1 MTESKVSARPKVLLV
16 KASDS
21 PPALVGGLEGL
32 GLDVLRASNCQEA
45 KQMLATFPDVLV
57 ALTDLTLPD
66 GNWRTVA
73 HAVAETSAK
82 AEIVAVG
89 RSKLRGSVVDSG
101 AYDLLAEPYS
111 RGEVLRVVGGAAWT
125 SLRRSTGVC

>member
-1 MTESKVSARPKVLLV
+1 MNQTVSSTRPKVLVV
-16 KASDS
+16 KASDD
-21 PPALVGGLEGL
+21 PPALLGGLEGL
-32 GLDVLRASNCQEA
+32 GIDVLRASNCQEA
-45 KQMLATFPDVLV
+45 RRMLATFPDVLV

-73 HAVAETSAK
+73 HAVAERSTN

-89 RSKLRGSVVDSG
+89 QSKLRRSVMEDG

-111 RGEVLRVVGGAAWT
+111 RGDVLRVVGGAALT
-125 SLRRSTGVC
+125 SLRRNIGVC